1 MICLEQD
8 ADKDLFVFSSNR
20 NNTALTHTL
29 ISYDVYIYQFTFNVQ
44 LNSGSSSKLFYFQH
58 KKQSKSTCEYVWRK
72 LFESIRS
79 IRVFYPLAI
88 PIKFSRSHTVSLN
101 LLITSAPFFSPA
113 SSRFWYTFEKIHEM
127 WIDVCVCVSVF
138 FGNHIVEI
146 LRVKTVKICHK
157 RKTFRLFLGARLKCI
172 SKSNWV
178 ACRWKEIPF
187 HSSR

>member
-138 FGNHIVEI
+138 SGII
-146 LRVKTVKICHK
+146 S
-157 RKTFRLFLGARLKCI
+157 LKY
-172 SKSNWV
+172 
-178 ACRWKEIPF
+178 
-187 HSSR
+187 